1 MLELPNFGPVH
12 YQVLLAADHL
22 CFRSYKNAVLLIVSL
37 VFVVKTIKVK
47 EHKTERFHFTC
58 QVLI

>member
-12 YQVLLAADHL
+12 HQILLAADHL
-22 CFRSYKNAVLLIVSL
+22 CFRSYKNEVLLTVSL
-37 VFVVKTIKVK
+37 VFVVKTVKVK
-47 EHKTERFHFTC
+47 EHKTEQFHFTG

>member
-12 YQVLLAADHL
+12 YQILLAADHL
-22 CFRSYKNAVLLIVSL
+22 RFRSYKNEVLLTVSL
-37 VFVVKTIKVK
+37 VFVVKTVKVK
-47 EHKTERFHFTC
+47 EHKTEQFHFTG